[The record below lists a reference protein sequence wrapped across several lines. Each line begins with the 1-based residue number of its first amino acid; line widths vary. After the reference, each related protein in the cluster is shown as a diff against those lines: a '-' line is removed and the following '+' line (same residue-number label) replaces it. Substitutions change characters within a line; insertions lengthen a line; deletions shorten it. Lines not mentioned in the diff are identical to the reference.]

1 MPMLWPIE
9 ASIHR
14 RSIAVN
20 KQLTNTYRYD
30 IVPAGRFKNKRLLH
44 TTMVSQNTTNRDSLL
59 QAVNLFKEYANGER
73 TVPVLQGINLS
84 IEQGEIVAIVGVSGA
99 GKSTLLHILGILD
112 TPTAGSVIYKGVNL
126 TQLSAKKQADIRNRN
141 FGFVFQFYHLL
152 PDFTAL
158 ENVLLPGLIGSRFSG
173 RKTATKNYT
182 ESAISLLERVGLGD
196 RVTHKPSQLSGG
208 ERQRV
213 AIIRALI
220 NDPEVLLCDEPTG
233 NLDTKTGHEI
243 LELIWNLNTTLNQT
257 VVIVTHD
264 EEIAKHASR
273 IIRIV
278 DGFILE

>member
-1 MPMLWPIE
+1 
-9 ASIHR
+9 
-14 RSIAVN
+14 
-20 KQLTNTYRYD
+20 
-30 IVPAGRFKNKRLLH
+30 
-44 TTMVSQNTTNRDSLL
+44 MVSQNITNSDSLL
-59 QAVNLFKEYANGER
+59 QAVNVFKEYANGER

-112 TPTAGSVIYKGVNL
+112 TPTAGSVIYKGINL
-126 TQLSAKKQADIRNRN
+126 TQLSAKKQADLRNRN

-158 ENVLLPGLIGSRFSG
+158 ENVLFPGLIGSRFSG
-173 RKTATKNYT
+173 RKAATKNYT
-182 ESAISLLERVGLGD
+182 ERAISLLGRVGLGD

-220 NDPEVLLCDEPTG
+220 NNPEVLLCDEPTG

-264 EEIAKHASR
+264 EEIAKHAGR
-273 IIRIV
+273 VIRIV
-278 DGFILE
+278 DGCILE